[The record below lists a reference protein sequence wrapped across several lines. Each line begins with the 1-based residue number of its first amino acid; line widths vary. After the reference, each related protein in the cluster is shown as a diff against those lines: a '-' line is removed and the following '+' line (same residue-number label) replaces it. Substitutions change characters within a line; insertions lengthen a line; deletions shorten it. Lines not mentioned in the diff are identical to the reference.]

1 MIVGERV
8 RGTIGVMPGRMIA
21 IEGLPDLRDVGGRRT
36 PGGRVRAR
44 ALYRAGG
51 LSGLAGP
58 DAADLARLGI
68 RTVYDLRTADERA
81 ERPGHVPRG
90 ARCVAPDVLRD
101 ASGLARTL
109 CDPTAPPAVV
119 EHAYRQLVALPSALD
134 AYKRLFHEL
143 AQRPHRPALLHCTTG
158 ADRTGWAAAALL
170 LLLGV
175 GDEDV
180 MADYLLVPTPLRA
193 GASTSRRRS
202 TRCSAATGRSTPT
215 SRPGSASE
223 PPASTGLRAAF
234 ALTRGAPAG

>member
-1 MIVGERV
+1 
-8 RGTIGVMPGRMIA
+8 MIA
-21 IEGLPDLRDVGGRRT
+21 IEGLPDLRDVGGRPT
-36 PGGRVRAR
+36 PGGRVRTR

-68 RTVYDLRTADERA
+68 RSVYDLRTADERA

-101 ASGLARTL
+101 ARGLARTL

-180 MADYLLVPTPLRA
+180 MADYLLVPTPFA
-193 GASTSRRRS
+193 RREYLEAAVDEMQRRHR
-202 TRCSAATGRSTPT
+202 TIDAYFATGL
-215 SRPGSASE
+215 GLGA
-223 PPASTGLRAAF
+223 AGVAGLRAALR
-234 ALTRGAPAG
+234 AD

>member
-1 MIVGERV
+1 
-8 RGTIGVMPGRMIA
+8 MIA
-21 IEGLPDLRDVGGRRT
+21 IEGLPDLRDVGGRPT
-36 PGGRVRAR
+36 PGGRVRTR

-101 ASGLARTL
+101 ARGLARTL

-180 MADYLLVPTPLRA
+180 MADYLLVPTPFA
-193 GASTSRRRS
+193 RREYLEAAVDEMQR
-202 TRCSAATGRSTPT
+202 RHRKIDAYFATGL
-215 SRPGSASE
+215 GLGA
-223 PPASTGLRAAF
+223 AGVAGLRAAF
-234 ALTRGAPAG
+234 ALTRGAPVG

>member
-1 MIVGERV
+1 
-8 RGTIGVMPGRMIA
+8 MPGRPIA
-21 IEGLPDLRDVGGRRT
+21 IEGLPDLRDVGGRPT

-68 RTVYDLRTADERA
+68 RSVYDLRTADERA

-101 ASGLARTL
+101 ARGLARTL

-180 MADYLLVPTPLRA
+180 MADYLLVPTPFA
-193 GASTSRRRS
+193 RREYLEAAVDEMQRRHR
-202 TRCSAATGRSTPT
+202 TIDAYFATGL
-215 SRPGSASE
+215 GLGA
-223 PPASTGLRAAF
+223 AGVAGLRAAF

>member
-1 MIVGERV
+1 
-8 RGTIGVMPGRMIA
+8 MIA
-21 IEGLPDLRDVGGRRT
+21 IEGLPDLRDVGGRPT
-36 PGGRVRAR
+36 PGGRVRTR

-101 ASGLARTL
+101 ARGLARTL

-180 MADYLLVPTPLRA
+180 MADYLLVPTPFA
-193 GASTSRRRS
+193 RREYLEAAVDEMQRRHR
-202 TRCSAATGRSTPT
+202 TIDAYFATGL
-215 SRPGSASE
+215 GLGA
-223 PPASTGLRAAF
+223 AGVAGLRAAF

>member
-1 MIVGERV
+1 
-8 RGTIGVMPGRMIA
+8 MIA
-21 IEGLPDLRDVGGRRT
+21 IEGLPDLRDVGGRPT
-36 PGGRVRAR
+36 PGGRVRTR

-101 ASGLARTL
+101 ARGLARTL

-180 MADYLLVPTPLRA
+180 MADYLLVPTPFA
-193 GASTSRRRS
+193 RREYLEAAIDEMQRRHR
-202 TRCSAATGRSTPT
+202 TIDAYFATGL
-215 SRPGSASE
+215 GLGA
-223 PPASTGLRAAF
+223 AGVAGLRAAF

>member
-1 MIVGERV
+1 
-8 RGTIGVMPGRMIA
+8 MPGRMIA
-21 IEGLPDLRDVGGRRT
+21 IEGLPDLRDVGGRPT
-36 PGGRVRAR
+36 PGGRVRTR

-68 RTVYDLRTADERA
+68 RSVYDLRTADERA

-101 ASGLARTL
+101 ARGLARTL

-119 EHAYRQLVALPSALD
+119 GHAYRQLVALPSALD

-180 MADYLLVPTPLRA
+180 MADYLLVPTPFA
-193 GASTSRRRS
+193 RREYLEAAIDEMQRRHR
-202 TRCSAATGRSTPT
+202 TIDAYFATGL
-215 SRPGSASE
+215 GLGA
-223 PPASTGLRAAF
+223 AGVAGLRAAF

>member
-1 MIVGERV
+1 
-8 RGTIGVMPGRMIA
+8 MIA
-21 IEGLPDLRDVGGRRT
+21 IEGLPDLRDVGGRPT
-36 PGGRVRAR
+36 PGGRVRTR

-68 RTVYDLRTADERA
+68 RSVYDLRTADERA

-101 ASGLARTL
+101 ARGLARTL

-180 MADYLLVPTPLRA
+180 MADYLLVPTPFA
-193 GASTSRRRS
+193 RREYLEAAVDEMQR
-202 TRCSAATGRSTPT
+202 RHRKIDAYFATGL
-215 SRPGSASE
+215 GLGA
-223 PPASTGLRAAF
+223 AGVAGLRAAF
-234 ALTRGAPAG
+234 ALTRGAPVG

>member
-1 MIVGERV
+1 MIVGARV
-8 RGTIGVMPGRMIA
+8 RATIGVMPPRPIA

-101 ASGLARTL
+101 ADGLARTL
-109 CDPTAPPAVV
+109 CDPTAPEAVV

-143 AQRPHRPALLHCTTG
+143 AQRAHRPALLHCTTG
-158 ADRTGWAAAALL
+158 ADRTGWAVAALL

-175 GDEDV
+175 AGEDV
-180 MADYLLVPTPLRA
+180 MADYLLVPTPFV
-193 GASTSRRRS
+193 RREYLEAAIDEMQRRHR
-202 TRCSAATGRSTPT
+202 TIDVYFATGLGL
-215 SRPGSASE
+215 GSAGVDE
-223 PPASTGLRAAF
+223 LRAALV
-234 ALTRGAPAG
+234 LTRGAPAG